1 MSSRQAKP
9 GLTSVY
15 VAHVF
20 VIAALLTSAFM
31 LTTAT
36 ELGPMGPLVI
46 AEALYLAAFA
56 FLIEVGLAAR
66 VGFTAA
72 LRAIERRRAST
83 FAQEA

>member
-1 MSSRQAKP
+1 
-9 GLTSVY
+9 VI
-15 VAHVF
+15 

-46 AEALYLAAFA
+46 AQAFYLATFA
-56 FLIEVGLAAR
+56 FVVELGLGARAA
-66 VGFTAA
+66 FTAA
-72 LRAIERRRAST
+72 LRAIERRRTAT

>member
-1 MSSRQAKP
+1 MTSPPATLSI
-9 GLTSVY
+9 TSVY
-15 VAHVF
+15 MAHVF

-46 AEALYLAAFA
+46 AEAFYLAAFA
-56 FLIEVGLAAR
+56 FVVELGLGARAA
-66 VGFTAA
+66 FTAA

-83 FAQEA
+83 FSQEA

>member
-1 MSSRQAKP
+1 MTSPRARPSI
-9 GLTSVY
+9 TSVY
-15 VAHVF
+15 VAHVL

-56 FLIEVGLAAR
+56 FIVELGLAAR
-66 VGFTAA
+66 AA
-72 LRAIERRRAST
+72 LAVALRSIERRRAPHLT
-83 FAQEA
+83 REA